1 MSKQLLNEELRK
13 HPGMEIDG
21 TEVQATC
28 FFCPYAED
36 KPSSWSFRFLQFQK
50 YHDAH
55 LLIFNA
61 FLEIVWFEEINS
73 LL

>member
-21 TEVQATC
+21 TEIQATC

-36 KPSSWSFRFLQFQK
+36 KPR
-50 YHDAH
+50 
-55 LLIFNA
+55 N
-61 FLEIVWFEEINS
+61 
-73 LL
+73 

>member
-21 TEVQATC
+21 TEIQATC

-36 KPSSWSFRFLQFQK
+36 KPT
-50 YHDAH
+50 
-55 LLIFNA
+55 N
-61 FLEIVWFEEINS
+61 
-73 LL
+73 